1 MSFLFFDFFMFPK
14 IVAIIGDIES
24 VDPNAMEI
32 LKTRMIYATVGYI
45 IIVCLVNLFLY
56 SKFNVLNEE
65 KQKIENMLKINQ
77 QDQSVLDRMNSI
89 KKKMNFYDNFT
100 ETIVIL
106 IAGLAF
112 LMIVYLI
119 LDPVTKLISASI

>member
-1 MSFLFFDFFMFPK
+1 
-14 IVAIIGDIES
+14 
-24 VDPNAMEI
+24 
-32 LKTRMIYATVGYI
+32 
-45 IIVCLVNLFLY
+45 
-56 SKFNVLNEE
+56 
-65 KQKIENMLKINQ
+65 MLKINQ

-100 ETIVIL
+100 ETIIIL

>member
-56 SKFNVLNEE
+56 SKFNALNEE

-89 KKKMNFYDNFT
+89 KKKMNFYDNLT